1 MAEEAGRQD
10 TGRGWGTI
18 LLFTVIGLIVGGLI
32 GRFTSPSQ
40 HGAPISVLTPAPAQ
54 TVSLAPV
61 RVYVCGAVQ
70 QPGVYELPAGSI
82 AEDALSAAGGPTQE
96 ADLEALNLALEV
108 RDQQQVRV
116 PRAGESVALELPE
129 RSAPVGQLNINTA
142 TAAELEAL
150 PRIGPTI
157 AENIIAYRE
166 AHGPFRSVDDLL
178 EVPLIGPTTLEALKD
193 LVTVR

>member
-1 MAEEAGRQD
+1 
-10 TGRGWGTI
+10 
-18 LLFTVIGLIVGGLI
+18 
-32 GRFTSPSQ
+32 
-40 HGAPISVLTPAPAQ
+40 
-54 TVSLAPV
+54 
-61 RVYVCGAVQ
+61 VQ

-142 TAAELEAL
+142 TAVELEAL

-178 EVPLIGPTTLEALKD
+178 DVPLIGPTTLETLKD
-193 LVTVR
+193 LVTVQ